1 MDLSSL
7 LSVGTARSI
16 GEAIAA
22 HKVTSTDVTAWYLQR
37 IEQFNA
43 GAQGLNCV
51 RSVSPLALEQAG
63 FADADLA
70 AGRWRGP
77 LHGVPFLVKDNVF
90 TADGSA
96 ASAGCKA
103 LAGFIPPY
111 EATLVKRLREAG
123 AILLGKTNLTE
134 FADFVSDTMPA
145 EFSGAGGV
153 VRHPFGLRY
162 GRGLGSSVGS
172 AAAVAA
178 RLCAFAIGSE
188 TQNSIQAPAIHTSIV
203 GFKPSV
209 GRVSRYGVI
218 PLVPSQDSPG
228 PLTITVADAMLVY
241 QAMAGP
247 DANDLATLREFAQ
260 CAHTG
265 GSIRGMRIGVP
276 RKYMADV
283 VGAEAGRAFERV
295 LSSLADAGA
304 LIIDPCDLPAARQLS
319 ELRSSVFRTEFKES
333 LNSLLREHRPCGIAS
348 LQDII
353 EWNRVHPE
361 AIPYGQSL
369 LEAANA
375 TSGTSGEQYVADR
388 QRDIELSLEEGIRG
402 ALQAGAADVLLA
414 PMAVAAKCTGKAGAP
429 VVAVAVGEDEV
440 GLPFGAT
447 VFAQP
452 GSDDLVL
459 HAAAAIEN
467 VVGRRIAPS
476 LG

>member
-22 HKVTSTDVTAWYLQR
+22 RKATSTDVTAWYLQR
-37 IEQFNA
+37 IGQFNA

-111 EATLVKRLREAG
+111 EAALVKRLRDAG
-123 AILLGKTNLTE
+123 AVLLGKTNLTE
-134 FADFVSDTMPA
+134 FADFVSDTMPT
-145 EFSGAGGV
+145 EFSGASGV

-209 GRVSRYGVI
+209 GRVSRHGVI

-228 PLTITVADAMLVY
+228 PLTITVDDAMLVY

-247 DANDLATLREFAQ
+247 DANDPATLGEFAQ
-260 CAHTG
+260 CPHVG

-319 ELRSSVFRTEFKES
+319 EVRSSVFRTEFKES
-333 LNSLLREHRPCGIAS
+333 LNSLLREHHPCGIAS

-375 TSGTSGEQYVADR
+375 TSGTSAEQYIADR

-429 VVAVAVGEDEV
+429 VVAVAVGEDEL

-447 VFAQP
+447 VFAEP

-459 HAAAAIEN
+459 YAAAAIEN